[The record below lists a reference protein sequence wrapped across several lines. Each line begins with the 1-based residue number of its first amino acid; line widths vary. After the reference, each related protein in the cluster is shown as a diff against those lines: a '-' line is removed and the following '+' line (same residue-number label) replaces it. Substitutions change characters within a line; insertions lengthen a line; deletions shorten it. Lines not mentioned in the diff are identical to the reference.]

1 MAYLHHYNE
10 PYSNTE
16 SIRIELRVKAYQI
29 IEDELYKTS
38 VTRPLLHCLNRDEG
52 KELLAQIH
60 SGVCGG
66 HIGARALAAKVFR
79 QSFFWPSIIDD
90 ASKLVTTC

>member
-38 VTRPLLHCLNRDEG
+38 VTRPLHHCLNRDEG
-52 KELLAQIH
+52 KELLA
-60 SGVCGG
+60 
-66 HIGARALAAKVFR
+66 
-79 QSFFWPSIIDD
+79 
-90 ASKLVTTC
+90 